1 MNLKPWQKHLVMAG
15 GALVFTLFA
24 LLAGLFSPELAVVF
38 FLAAFVAGMWF
49 PLPEAAEDFARGRVD
64 IDFLMLLVALAA
76 WWLGHPGE
84 GAFLLVL
91 FGASKA
97 MEEYARARTHRSIE
111 ELTRDMPRVVTTV
124 ECGVQREIAVED
136 LAVGA
141 LVVIRPGER
150 VPLDCVVVE
159 GESDS
164 DLSAMTGESHLLTV
178 RRGVELPSGAVNGR
192 GRLMARVLRP
202 ARESAWQKIIQLV
215 ENAPAR
221 RSPAEVLSERVGRIF
236 TVVILLASGA
246 GFFAWWLLAGLDAG
260 TAAYRAMVLLVAG
273 SPCAIVLSI
282 PSAILAAIA
291 SGARRGILFNGGIGL
306 YAIGRARTVAFDKT
320 GTLSTG
326 EPGVQ
331 RVSGSDIGDRRLLA
345 ATLELARSSTHPAS
359 RSIER
364 HLREMDIEAAGHE
377 LDQVIERPGHG
388 ISARWQGR
396 SISLGRAQGM
406 ADDGGDGD
414 LSRSVVNLDGEEVLR
429 FHLSETPREG
439 ARDVVV
445 ELARRGLRSMVLS
458 GDHQRAV
465 DRMARAIGIDDAR
478 GGLAPDEKWKI
489 VNEEAK
495 REGMIMVGDG
505 VNDAPAL
512 TAATAGVAMGIRGS
526 AATLA
531 QADIILAKD
540 RLFDLVEA
548 WELGRRT
555 RAIITQNLII
565 SIGAA
570 TIMVITAAFGALPLL
585 AGVIGHEG
593 GTVIVVL
600 NSLRL
605 LLPPVSGGG
614 RRGVQPAPLTTGK
627 PGVSMGR

>member
-1 MNLKPWQKHLVMAG
+1 
-15 GALVFTLFA
+15 
-24 LLAGLFSPELAVVF
+24 
-38 FLAAFVAGMWF
+38 
-49 PLPEAAEDFARGRVD
+49 
-64 IDFLMLLVALAA
+64 
-76 WWLGHPGE
+76 
-84 GAFLLVL
+84 

-111 ELTRDMPRVVTTV
+111 ELTRDMPRFVTTV
-124 ECGVQREIAVED
+124 ECGKQREIAVDD
-136 LAVGA
+136 LHVGA

-164 DLSAMTGESHLLTV
+164 DLSAMTGESEPLAV

-202 ARESAWQKIIQLV
+202 ARESAWQKIIRLV

-236 TVVILLASGA
+236 TVVILLASGV
-246 GFFAWWLLAGLDAG
+246 GFLAWWLLAGLDAG

-326 EPGVQ
+326 EPGVLK
-331 RVSGSDIGDRRLLA
+331 VSGTASADAELLA

-359 RSIER
+359 RAVER
-364 HLREMDIEAAGHE
+364 HLRGRHIEPAGIQ
-377 LDQVIERPGHG
+377 LDQVSERPGHG
-388 ISARWQGR
+388 ISARWRGCV
-396 SISLGRAQGM
+396 IALGRAGTI
-406 ADDGGDGD
+406 DGDGGDGD
-414 LSRSVVNLDGEEVLR
+414 FSRSVVSLDDEEMIR

-439 ARDVVV
+439 ARETVAA
-445 ELARRGLRSMVLS
+445 LARRGLRPMVLS
-458 GDHQRAV
+458 GDHQGAV
-465 DRMARAIGIDDAR
+465 NRMARSIGIDDAR

-489 VNEEAK
+489 VSGEAE
-495 REGMIMVGDG
+495 RGGIIMVGDG

-548 WELGRRT
+548 WELGGRT
-555 RAIITQNLII
+555 RAIIRQNLVI

-570 TIMVITAAFGALPLL
+570 SIMVITAAFGALPLL

-593 GTVIVVL
+593 GTVLVVL

-605 LLPPVSGGG
+605 LLPSGSGSDRPSRNTAPV
-614 RRGVQPAPLTTGK
+614 VMKKPAVT
-627 PGVSMGR
+627 PGH